1 MPSRLTQPQNFL
13 WIGLAA
19 AGLVLLYYLS
29 PILAPFL
36 MAGILAYICNPVMVA
51 LEKRRIK
58 RTLGAVIVMLGLF
71 ALLVLLLLILVPLF
85 FKEIQ
90 LLSARLPGY
99 LDELNTHVAPWLGE
113 KFGVAVQFDA
123 ATLKR
128 LLSEAVQGTE
138 GLGMKVLDSL
148 KIGGL
153 TVLGFV
159 ANLMLVPVVLFY
171 LLRDWRSMVARVD
184 HMVPRG
190 WHQKVR
196 SLAGQVDAVLAEF
209 LRGQMVV
216 MLVMAAFYSAG
227 LWLTGLEGALPIGL
241 ITGLLVFVPYIGSFT
256 GFLLATMAALLQF
269 ESLFNVA
276 WVWAVFFLGQT
287 LEGMVVTPML
297 VGERIGLHPVA
308 VIFAL
313 LAFGQVFGFFGV
325 LLALPAS
332 AALLVGLR
340 HLRAAYL
347 ASPLYGGPR

>member
-99 LDELNTHVAPWLGE
+99 LDELNTHVAPWMGE
-113 KFGVAVQFDA
+113 KFGIAVQFDA

-209 LRGQMVV
+209 LRGQIAVI
-216 MLVMAAFYSAG
+216 LVMSTYYTLA
-227 LWLTGLEGALPIGL
+227 LWLTGLEFFLPIGL
-241 ITGLLVFVPYIGSFT
+241 ITGILVFVPYVGMLT
-256 GFLLATMAALLQF
+256 GLVLGTLAALMQF
-269 ESLFNVA
+269 GAGPGLL
-276 WVWAVFFLGQT
+276 WVWVAFAIGQAA
-287 LEGMVVTPML
+287 EGMAVTPLL
-297 VGERIGLHPVA
+297 VGDRIGLHPVA

-340 HLRAAYL
+340 ELRRSYL
-347 ASPLYGGPR
+347 DSPMYRQ